1 MKKKIIAGIGLGLV
15 AAATYFMIVYIT
27 DTPLSAKISE
37 RSSEAN
43 VEAPQ
48 YSVNENGQTYGEGP
62 FPAGKDQE
70 PDLIKAI
77 GENGVVG
84 YIKNSDVT
92 ASVSSPEEAIAH
104 QKEIEEIGYQSIPL
118 YESDGTTVIGEYR
131 LYPSRNAP

>member
-1 MKKKIIAGIGLGLV
+1 MKKKIIAVIGLGLV
-15 AAATYFMIVYIT
+15 AAVIYFTTVYIT
-27 DTPLSAKISE
+27 DTQLSAKLPE
-37 RSSEAN
+37 RLSEAN
-43 VEAPQ
+43 LEDPR

-118 YESDGTTVIGEYR
+118 YESDGTTVIGEDR
-131 LYPSRNAP
+131 LYSQRNAP

>member
-1 MKKKIIAGIGLGLV
+1 MKKKIIAVIGLGLV
-15 AAATYFMIVYIT
+15 AVIYITTVYIT
-27 DTPLSAKISE
+27 DTKLSAKLPE
-37 RSSEAN
+37 RLSEAN
-43 VEAPQ
+43 LEDPR

-77 GENGVVG
+77 GENGVAG

-104 QKEIEEIGYQSIPL
+104 QKEIEEIGYKSIPL
-118 YESDGTTVIGEYR
+118 YESDGTTVIGEYI
-131 LYPSRNAP
+131 LYSQINAP